1 MVKRRLE
8 TVEDARHRVGHCKQ
22 ALTQNNVS
30 LFHSIYC
37 GTKLEVIISEL
48 PRVLSLESSAPLK
61 DYFEVRCPITRN
73 GILGCIYA
81 QLTTQLLAR

>member
-1 MVKRRLE
+1 MVKRWLE
-8 TVEDARHRVGHCKQ
+8 TVEDACHRVGRRKW

-37 GTKLEVIISEL
+37 GTKLEIIISEL

-61 DYFEVRCPITRN
+61 DYFEVHCPITRN
-73 GILGCIYA
+73 SILGCIYA
-81 QLTTQLLAR
+81 QLMTQLLAR